1 MVLLQLFDSAFARA
15 SRSVPSAATTTE
27 NSESAADN
35 PTVLSSINPL
45 RPRISAGNEMPL
57 ADHLP
62 EEQQKQRGVSRSCGM
77 CAALAIILFLSLG
90 LWARPLAAAAGIGIE
105 LNRLE
110 EQGPNCRAYLVV
122 ANPGETAFSSFK
134 LDLVIF
140 DRSGTIMRRLALDL
154 APLHTAKTSVK
165 VFDITDT
172 PCAGIGSILVNDVV
186 DCRDAKGAVPDC
198 IDRVSASSKLA
209 VSLSK

>member
-1 MVLLQLFDSAFARA
+1 
-15 SRSVPSAATTTE
+15 
-27 NSESAADN
+27 
-35 PTVLSSINPL
+35 
-45 RPRISAGNEMPL
+45 MPL
-57 ADHLP
+57 ADNLP
-62 EEQQKQRGVSRSCGM
+62 EKQLKQRGVSSSCGTYP
-77 CAALAIILFLSLG
+77 ALALILFLSLG
-90 LWARPLAAAAGIGIE
+90 FWARPLAAAAGIGIE

-122 ANPGETAFSSFK
+122 ANPGETTFSSFK

-140 DRSGTIMRRLALDL
+140 DGSGTIMRRLALDL
-154 APLHTAKTSVK
+154 APLRAAKTSVK

-186 DCRDAKGAVPDC
+186 DCRDAKGAVADC